1 MRGLPAP
8 AKTNKMNTQVNSINL
23 NGCSICR
30 TGEEKYTTFRLSH
43 RPSAVWY
50 QYDYRHKD
58 GELFSTVASTL
69 EQCQAKR
76 DQWVQAKNCK
86 RLFPS
91 VLQKIEAGKRLT
103 KNDLAY
109 QIGHVEPLNMVAVSW
124 DCIKREEIVSTF
136 NRMFG
141 TEIK

>member
-1 MRGLPAP
+1 
-8 AKTNKMNTQVNSINL
+8 MNTQNNSINQ
-23 NGCSICR
+23 NGCSVCR
-30 TGEEKYTTFRLSH
+30 AGEENYTTFRPIH
-43 RPSAVWY
+43 RSKTVFF

-58 GELFSTVASTL
+58 GELFSTVAPTL

-76 DQWVQAKNCK
+76 DKWIQAKNYK

-91 VLQKIEAGKRLT
+91 ILKKIQDAKRLT
-103 KNDLAY
+103 KSEMGY
-109 QIGHVEPLNMVAVSW
+109 QIGQIEPYDAFAISW
-124 DCIKREEIVSTF
+124 DYFTRNEIVTSF